1 MSKQFKT
8 RHQLYLSADVAEKL
22 EALAAKPGASK
33 SAILADAVQAWL
45 TRRGTKE
52 LDDRFAL
59 RLDRVSAQLARIE
72 RDQQILLESL
82 ALFIRYYLTINA
94 PLPEP
99 DQAARAVGRD
109 RFQAFIDQVG
119 RHIARGGRAFGQEER
134 DGGQPPSHMPA
145 AGATPPEGHS
155 RPGERP

>member
-8 RHQLYLSADVAEKL
+8 RHQLYLAADVAEQL
-22 EALAAKPGASK
+22 DALAAKPGASK

-59 RLDRVSAQLARIE
+59 RLERISTQLGRIE
-72 RDQQILLESL
+72 RDQQILMESL
-82 ALFIRYYLTINA
+82 ALFIRYQLTINA

-99 DQAARAVGRD
+99 DQVARAVGRD

-119 RHIARGGRAFGQEER
+119 RHIARGGRSLGQAEPGDVRPE
-134 DGGQPPSHMPA
+134 DKQPGDKP
-145 AGATPPEGHS
+145 
-155 RPGERP
+155 